1 MKNKEAYDLTKLEV
15 HRNNIY
21 YNKEIVG
28 RLKSD
33 PKHTKEALFKWLE
46 EECEKDVY
54 EVTWKSLSSK
64 INRMYYDIIEG
75 PYYDE
80 YQNKFWQYKVTSG
93 K

>member
-1 MKNKEAYDLTKLEV
+1 MKNKEVYDLTKLEI
-15 HRNNIY
+15 HRNTIY

-33 PKHTKEALFKWLE
+33 AKHTKEALFEWLE
-46 EECEKDVY
+46 KECENDIY
-54 EVTWKSLSSK
+54 ESTGKHLSRK
-64 INRMYYDIIEG
+64 INEMYYDVLEG
-75 PYYDE
+75 PFYDE

>member
-46 EECEKDVY
+46 EECEKDTY
-54 EVTWKSLSSK
+54 HITWTDGT
-64 INRMYYDIIEG
+64 YYG
-75 PYYDE
+75 PTGIFYDE